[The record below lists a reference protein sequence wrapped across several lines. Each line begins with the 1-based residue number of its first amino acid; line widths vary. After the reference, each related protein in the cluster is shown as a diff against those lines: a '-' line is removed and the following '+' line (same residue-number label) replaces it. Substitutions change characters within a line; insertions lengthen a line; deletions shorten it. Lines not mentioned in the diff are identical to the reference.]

1 MHPFPIGKGCIQ
13 TQQQRRLNK
22 MITETKNTST
32 HNREEYTLFVN
43 DGVYLKQLGRVTKES
58 IQN

>member
-1 MHPFPIGKGCIQ
+1 MYTNHNKEVNNMIQ
-13 TQQQRRLNK
+13 
-22 MITETKNTST
+22 ETKNTST

-43 DGVYLKQLGRVTKES
+43 DGVYFKQLGRVTKES